1 MKVRRAITFL
11 AAAAILATALP
22 QAAEAATITRGKRT
36 VASGKVFVPDRY
48 RVNARSEKAAANQ
61 NLSQFVGTGS
71 GTNGAGTFSYEAL
84 TEAYR
89 NRAPF
94 LKSRQD
100 DNGRPLTVVSD
111 CGSYY
116 ELDFVSLY
124 AAVKYDAEAVESLA
138 VGDMFPLD
146 GKSYVLTAVRE
157 DGTRV
162 FSRTGFATEEEMS
175 LRHVAPKGKKAY
187 YIADESAALYYTG
200 KVRINKDAVIHAGDK
215 TLTAEQ
221 YLTAAGNGQREGF
234 RGGYN
239 EREQWISL
247 DGSFTLDAAGNIAD
261 FTER

>member
-11 AAAAILATALP
+11 AAAILVTALP
-22 QAAEAATITRGKRT
+22 QVAEAATITRGKRT
-36 VASGKVFVPDRY
+36 VASDKVFVPDRY

-61 NLSQFVGTGS
+61 NLSQFAGTVS
-71 GTNGAGTFSYEAL
+71 GTNGAGTFSYETL

-94 LKSRQD
+94 LKNRQD

-146 GKSYVLTAVRE
+146 GRSYVLTAVRE

-162 FSRTGFATEEEMS
+162 FSRTGFATEE
-175 LRHVAPKGKKAY
+175 
-187 YIADESAALYYTG
+187 
-200 KVRINKDAVIHAGDK
+200 
-215 TLTAEQ
+215 
-221 YLTAAGNGQREGF
+221 
-234 RGGYN
+234 
-239 EREQWISL
+239 
-247 DGSFTLDAAGNIAD
+247 
-261 FTER
+261 

>member
-11 AAAAILATALP
+11 AAAAVLVAVFP
-22 QAAEAATITRGKRT
+22 QAAEAATIYRGKRT
-36 VASGKVFVPDRY
+36 AASDKIFVPDRY

-61 NLSQFVGTGS
+61 NLSQFAGSES
-71 GTNGAGTFSYEAL
+71 GTNGAGTFSYETL

-94 LKSRQD
+94 LKNRQD

-116 ELDFVSLY
+116 ALDFVSLY
-124 AAVKYDAEAVESLA
+124 AAVKYDAEAVESLT
-138 VGDMFPLD
+138 VGDTFPLN
-146 GKSYVLTAVRE
+146 GQSYV
-157 DGTRV
+157 
-162 FSRTGFATEEEMS
+162 
-175 LRHVAPKGKKAY
+175 
-187 YIADESAALYYTG
+187 
-200 KVRINKDAVIHAGDK
+200 VRINKDAAIHAGDK

-221 YLTAAGNGQREGF
+221 YMTAAGNGQREGF

-239 EREQWISL
+239 EREQWIFL

>member
-1 MKVRRAITFL
+1 MKVRRVITFL
-11 AAAAILATALP
+11 AAAAVLATALP
-22 QAAEAATITRGKRT
+22 QAAEAATISRGKRT
-36 VASGKVFVPDRY
+36 VASDKVFVPDRY

-61 NLSQFVGTGS
+61 NLTQFS
-71 GTNGAGTFSYEAL
+71 GLQNGGNGAGSFSYEAL

-124 AAVKYDAEAVESLA
+124 AAVKYDAEAVESLT
-138 VGDMFPLD
+138 VGDTFPID
-146 GKSYVLTAVRE
+146 GRSYVLRTVRE

-200 KVRINKDAVIHAGDK
+200 KVRINKDAAIHAGDK

-221 YLTAAGNGQREGF
+221 YLTAAGNGLREGF
-234 RGGYN
+234 RGGFN

-247 DGSFTLDAAGNIAD
+247 NGSFTLDAAGNIAD